1 MRNYRKNSICFLTST
16 RIIKNDIIEDMT
28 DINKFLSDMQKSLKH
43 DRQNNG
49 GKSDYNRVKND
60 LRRLFERNAAMV
72 GELADSVYEYWENE
86 YIYRSADITAEP
98 SEENQNRL
106 AAYLAFLENSDEFQE
121 LISDADW
128 NEFGRLVNFEAED
141 LDVDVLQ
148 DLMKILVSKG
158 AY

>member
-1 MRNYRKNSICFLTST
+1 
-16 RIIKNDIIEDMT
+16 
-28 DINKFLSDMQKSLKH
+28 MQKALKH

-60 LRRLFERNAAMV
+60 LRRLFERNAAAV

-86 YIYRSADITAEP
+86 YIYRATDVKAEP

-128 NEFGRLVNFEAED
+128 SEFGRLVNFEAED
-141 LDVDVLQ
+141 LEVDVLQ

>member
-1 MRNYRKNSICFLTST
+1 MSKKTVTLFL
-16 RIIKNDIIEDMT
+16 MT
-28 DINKFLSDMQKSLKH
+28 DINKFLSDMQKTLKH

-49 GKSDYNRVKND
+49 GKSSYDRVKND
-60 LRRLFERNAAMV
+60 LRRLFERNAAAV
-72 GELADSVYEYWENE
+72 GELADSIFEYWENE
-86 YIYRSADITAEP
+86 YIYRSSDLIWEP

-121 LISDADW
+121 LVSDADW
-128 NEFGRLVNFEAED
+128 EEFGRLVNFEAED
-141 LDVDVLQ
+141 LDVGVLQ

>member
-1 MRNYRKNSICFLTST
+1 M
-16 RIIKNDIIEDMT
+16 EDMT

-60 LRRLFERNAAMV
+60 LRRLFERNVAMV

-86 YIYRSADITAEP
+86 YIYRSADIKAEP

-106 AAYLAFLENSDEFQE
+106 VAYLAFLENSDEFQE

>member
-1 MRNYRKNSICFLTST
+1 
-16 RIIKNDIIEDMT
+16 
-28 DINKFLSDMQKSLKH
+28 MQKALKH

-60 LRRLFERNAAMV
+60 LRRLFERNAAAV

-86 YIYRSADITAEP
+86 YIYRATDVKAEP

-128 NEFGRLVNFEAED
+128 SEFGRLVNFEAED

>member
-1 MRNYRKNSICFLTST
+1 MVSK
-16 RIIKNDIIEDMT
+16 IIILSPMT

-60 LRRLFERNAAMV
+60 IRRLFERNASDV
-72 GELADSVYEYWENE
+72 GELADSIFEYWENE
-86 YIYRSADITAEP
+86 YIYRSADLTWEP
-98 SEENQNRL
+98 NEENQNRL
-106 AAYLAFLENSDEFQE
+106 AAYLAFLENSDEYQE

-128 NEFGRLVNFEAED
+128 EEFGRLVNFEAED

>member
-1 MRNYRKNSICFLTST
+1 
-16 RIIKNDIIEDMT
+16 
-28 DINKFLSDMQKSLKH
+28 MQKTLKH

-49 GKSDYNRVKND
+49 GKSSYNCVKND
-60 LRRLFERNAAMV
+60 LRRLFERNAAAV
-72 GELADSVYEYWENE
+72 GELADSVFEYWENE
-86 YIYRSADITAEP
+86 YIYRAADLIWEP

-106 AAYLAFLENSDEFQE
+106 AAYLAFLENSDEYQE
-121 LISDADW
+121 LISDSDW
-128 NEFGRLVNFEAED
+128 QELGRLVNFEAED

>member
-1 MRNYRKNSICFLTST
+1 
-16 RIIKNDIIEDMT
+16 
-28 DINKFLSDMQKSLKH
+28 MQKSLKF

-49 GKSDYNRVKND
+49 GKSDYNHVKND
-60 LRRLFERNAAMV
+60 LRRLFERNAAAV
-72 GELADSVYEYWENE
+72 GELADSVFEYWENE
-86 YIYRSADITAEP
+86 YIYRAADVKAEP

-106 AAYLAFLENSDEFQE
+106 AAYLAFLENSDEFQD
-121 LISDADW
+121 LISDDDW

-141 LDVDVLQ
+141 LDVDILQ

>member
-1 MRNYRKNSICFLTST
+1 
-16 RIIKNDIIEDMT
+16 MT

-60 LRRLFERNAAMV
+60 LRRLFERNVAMV

-86 YIYRSADITAEP
+86 YIYRSADIKAEP

-106 AAYLAFLENSDEFQE
+106 VAYLAFLENSDEFQE

>member
-1 MRNYRKNSICFLTST
+1 
-16 RIIKNDIIEDMT
+16 MT
-28 DINKFLSDMQKSLKH
+28 DINKFLSDMQKSLKFA
-43 DRQNNG
+43 RQNNG

-72 GELADSVYEYWENE
+72 GELADSVFEYWENE
-86 YIYRSADITAEP
+86 YIYRSADLTWEP

-106 AAYLAFLENSDEFQE
+106 AAYLAFLENSDEYQE